1 MYQAIVGRSRPL
13 FSTLKQRLQ
22 TPDSNQRRKHVV
34 RSDTYKQPG
43 PISVSSLRLQGPA
56 WVSAGGGIYATLFGV
71 YRMLRSMRQLRYI

>member
-1 MYQAIVGRSRPL
+1 WRTSTRTELTTGRHPVS
-13 FSTLKQRLQ
+13 
-22 TPDSNQRRKHVV
+22 DSNQRRKHVV